1 VSSPLSQED
10 LTAWTGASRAGVAG
24 ALRSLRDLGWIE
36 TERKKLL
43 IRDVEALRSRATQA
57 GAAVQN

>member
-1 VSSPLSQED
+1 VASPISHED

-36 TERKKLL
+36 TERKQLL
-43 IRDVEALRSRATQA
+43 IRDIEALRARAAQ
-57 GAAVQN
+57 GVPPVQN